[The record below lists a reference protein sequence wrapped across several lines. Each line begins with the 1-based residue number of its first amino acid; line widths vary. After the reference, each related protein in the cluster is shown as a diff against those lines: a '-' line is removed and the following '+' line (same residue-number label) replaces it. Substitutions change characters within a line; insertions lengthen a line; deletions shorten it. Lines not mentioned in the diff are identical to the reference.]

1 MTNKALHKWLWLLL
15 INTVSCLAL
24 YIIPRLEQ
32 FQYWFNASHERLLL
46 WYPHFGTVVYYA
58 FALYKPARFV
68 MLCLVFA
75 GWFYFIITTVP
86 PSLKWIYGKLTKRT
100 LQFKLLSALIVA
112 LLLIKL
118 FSLASEVKKA
128 PGMREYNMNDSINQG
143 NINYSKG
150 NSFGF
155 TDREHSKVKPK
166 GVYRIAV
173 LGDSFVW
180 GDGVPYEQAWSH
192 KLERKLLQK
201 YDSIEVLHWGRCGWS
216 TKDEMN
222 FFVQHGKDFDVDL
235 LIIGWVDNDPDLGNY
250 KGVNALDLAKEYPV
264 IYAMYPVLARRLANA
279 KEQDLAARWYLNL
292 YSHENLENYE
302 KLLKGFKDTL
312 ANHKVDVFA
321 VITLVAID
329 ESNGVRFDTIE
340 HLMNRVDLKCIN
352 LFGSIRQKFG
362 AYPKVS
368 LWANPVNPHPG
379 TLLTDEYA
387 TVVMDTLQKGYYL
400 KELHRR

>member
-1 MTNKALHKWLWLLL
+1 MKLIRNKWFWLLL
-15 INTVSCLAL
+15 FNSLACFAL
-24 YIIPRLEQ
+24 YVLPSTTRL
-32 FQYWFNASHERLLL
+32 QYWLNASHERLLL
-46 WYPHFGTVVYYA
+46 WYPHFGTVVYYVMW
-58 FALYKPARFV
+58 LYTPLRFI
-68 MLCLVFA
+68 MLCLAIA

-86 PSLKWIYGKLTKRT
+86 PLLKRVYGKLTERT
-100 LQFKLLSALIVA
+100 LQFKLLSALIVG
-112 LLLIKL
+112 LLLVKL
-118 FSLASEVKKA
+118 FSLAAEVKKA
-128 PGMREYNMNDSINQG
+128 PGMREYNMNDSINQR
-143 NINYSKG
+143 NNNYSKG

-155 TDREHSKVKPK
+155 TDIERKPAKPK

-192 KLERKLLQK
+192 KLERMLLQK

-222 FFVQHGKDFDVDL
+222 FFVKHGKDFDVDL
-235 LIIGWVDNDPDLGNY
+235 LIMGWVDNDPDLGNY

-264 IYAMYPVLARRLANA
+264 IYAIYPVLARRLANA

-292 YSHENLENYE
+292 YSRQNLQDYE
-302 KLLKGFKDTL
+302 KLLKDFKDTL

-321 VITLVAID
+321 VITPVAID
-329 ESNGVRFDTIE
+329 ESNGIRFDTIE

-352 LFGSIRQKFG
+352 LFGSIRQKFR
-362 AYPKVS
+362 AYPKGA

-387 TVVMDTLQKGYYL
+387 AVVMDTLQKGDYL